1 MSIRC
6 ILVPINGH
14 PADKAVL
21 ETAYAL
27 GTTFGAHIAV
37 ACLRPDPKDILRYA
51 GDWPAPS
58 ILGSAVALAEK
69 HSLAVSSM
77 SKAIFE
83 QWRKEHDLPIAEGPS
98 STTGISVSWA
108 VYLGPSTDMLADIA
122 RFYDLVVMRTLGDQ
136 GPIDGDL
143 MLETILFDVGRPAL
157 LVPHEVIDIFA
168 GSTLIAW
175 DGEQEALRAVVEA
188 MPLLR
193 RSRDVQILTV
203 DTTEATRAECLAS
216 YLAWHGIAA
225 TVSDVVRESHSVGE
239 VVLAE
244 GKRLKASLLVMGG
257 YHHGRTRELLF
268 GGTTRRIIATTAT
281 PVLLAR

>member
-6 ILVPINGH
+6 ILVPITGH

-37 ACLRPDPKDILRYA
+37 ACLRPDPKDVLRYA
-51 GDWPAPS
+51 AYWTVPS
-58 ILGSAVALAEK
+58 ALDSAVALAEE
-69 HSLAVSSM
+69 HSLTVGRT
-77 SKAIFE
+77 SKAVFDR
-83 QWRKEHDLPIAEGPS
+83 WREEHDLSIAEGPS

-108 VYLGPSTDMLADIA
+108 DYLGSPAETLADIA
-122 RFYDLVVMRTLGDQ
+122 RFCDLVAMRTLGDT

-143 MLETILFDVGRPAL
+143 MLGSVLFDVGRPVL
-157 LVPHEVIDIFA
+157 LVPNEAIDLFA

-175 DGEQEALRAVVEA
+175 DGEHEALRAVVEA
-188 MPLLR
+188 MPLMS
-193 RSRDVQILTV
+193 RSKGVQILTV
-203 DTTEATRAECLAS
+203 DAAKDVKAESLAS
-216 YLAWHGIAA
+216 YLGWHGIAA
-225 TVSDVVRESHSVGE
+225 TVRGAPRESQSVGE
-239 VVLAE
+239 VVLAQA
-244 GKRLKASLLVMGG
+244 KSLNATLLVMGG

-281 PVLLAR
+281 PVLIAR

>member
-27 GTTFGAHIAV
+27 GTTFDAHIAV
-37 ACLRPDPKDILRYA
+37 VHLRPDPKDILRYA

-58 ILGSAVALAEK
+58 MLASAVGLAEK
-69 HSLAVSSM
+69 HSLTISKM
-77 SKAIFE
+77 SKAMFDE
-83 QWRKEHDLPIAEGPS
+83 WREAHDLPISEGPS
-98 STTGISVSWA
+98 SATGISVSWA
-108 VYLGPSTDMLADIA
+108 VYVGPSADTLADIA
-122 RFYDLVVMRTLGDQ
+122 RFHDLVAMRTLGDT

-143 MLETILFDVGRPAL
+143 MLETILFDVGRPVL
-157 LVPHEVIDIFA
+157 LVPHEAIDIFA
-168 GSTLIAW
+168 GSTLVAW

-188 MPLLR
+188 MPLMR
-193 RSRDVQILTV
+193 RSKDVQILTV
-203 DTTEATRAECLAS
+203 DTTEVAKGEYLAG

-225 TVSDVVRESHSVGE
+225 TISNVVRKSQSVGE
-239 VVLAE
+239 VVLAQ
-244 GKRLKASLLVMGG
+244 GKRLNASLLVMGG

-268 GGTTRRIIATTAT
+268 GGTTRRIIATAGT
-281 PVLLAR
+281 PVLLAH